1 MKASALKL
9 VLGPAF
15 AAVTWFVT
23 SSLGMPEERV
33 AVLSAAAWMLVWWV
47 AEAVP
52 LGVTSVLPLVLFP
65 ALGVTDVASA
75 AAPYGSKF
83 VFLFMGGFHIAL
95 ALERWNLHRVCTAHF
110 VAAGGGLG
118 GYWGLHAG
126 HAALSM
132 WILIRPRR

>member
-1 MKASALKL
+1 MKASAIRQ
-9 VLGPAF
+9 VLGPAL
-15 AAVTWFVT
+15 AVVTWAVTT
-23 SSLGMPEERV
+23 SLGVPEAQV

-83 VFLFMGGFHIAL
+83 VFHFMGGFLIAL
-95 ALERWNLHRVCTAHF
+95 ALERWTSTVLVKRD
-110 VAAGGGLG
+110 
-118 GYWGLHAG
+118 
-126 HAALSM
+126 
-132 WILIRPRR
+132 